1 MSCPGQLKRKR
12 KSGNGKQLGKF
23 DKACHCATEGEAA
36 KVKVPK
42 VKQER
47 KRKSGNGKQLGKFDK
62 AHHCATEGEAVR
74 VKLMKLKVSP
84 EHGEI
89 EEIESEQSET

>member
-1 MSCPGQLKRKR
+1 MNQPVSNSEPPEDATRR
-12 KSGNGKQLGKF
+12 SY
-23 DKACHCATEGEAA
+23 KACHCATEGEAS
-36 KVKVPK
+36 KVKVSK

-47 KRKSGNGKQLGKFDK
+47 KRESGNGKQLGKFDK

-74 VKLMKLKVSP
+74 VKLMKLKVST
-84 EHGEI
+84 EQSEI